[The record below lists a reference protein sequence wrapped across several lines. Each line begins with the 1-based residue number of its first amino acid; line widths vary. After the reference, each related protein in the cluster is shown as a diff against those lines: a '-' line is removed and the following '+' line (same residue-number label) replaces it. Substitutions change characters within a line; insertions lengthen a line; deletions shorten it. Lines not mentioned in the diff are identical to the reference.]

1 LKSGQA
7 SKNQGLLTFS
17 VFGKTLRCGVIRAKE
32 EVNLKR
38 YFEVFTKKKIQAPEE
53 DIVSEEE
60 KEGGKK
66 FDIQL

>member
-1 LKSGQA
+1 
-7 SKNQGLLTFS
+7 
-17 VFGKTLRCGVIRAKE
+17 VIRAKE
-32 EVNLKR
+32 EVKMLNLKR